1 MKRRRLAQMGG
12 ALVVALALTGAMP
25 SAASAQIFLAS
36 KPHPDFA
43 IGPMFLIANVRPDL
57 AVTINLSFS
66 LTVRPGVSREAME
79 QDLFLL
85 WPAEVSESTAP
96 GPADP
101 ALARGLSD
109 AFTVL
114 TSGRLELRSRDRILV
129 GTGQLG
135 EPLPDVASYV
145 TVTRR
150 GPLAN
155 QVSPIS
161 YIKIPWTPK
170 LTDPLTVTTLVIP
183 LRGLVTPKPASWVAE
198 TFWGKRWILT
208 VGFGDLGSPVMPAY
222 PIYFDHRDRVVRLA
236 SEFSQVIANFS
247 DSDHLL
253 IDDIEP
259 ASATRRPSRLRAGN
273 EVVALVLTP
282 VDGITPQNLT
292 VKFSYFAGS
301 IAWRPILVSAG
312 LLLLGNVAGAIMF
325 GREMFGVMRKRRRA
339 RAGAARLRAEW
350 LTGNAQAVTLL
361 GTATYEDVIA
371 RWGLPDED
379 RERLS
384 TPGRRTIVYRAQN
397 NGQAHEVEIEI
408 TDGLVTEIERRVY
421 RLQ

>member
-12 ALVVALALTGAMP
+12 ALVVALALTGALP

-43 IGPMFLIANVRPDL
+43 IGPMFLIANVQPDL

-66 LTVRPGVSREAME
+66 LTVRPGASREAME

-101 ALARGLSD
+101 ELARGLTD

-135 EPLPDVASYV
+135 EPLPEVASYV

-236 SEFSQVIANFS
+236 REFSQVIANFT

-259 ASATRRPSRLRAGN
+259 AAATRRPSRLRAGN

-292 VKFSYFAGS
+292 VKFSYFVGG

-339 RAGAARLRAEW
+339 PARGVA
-350 LTGNAQAVTLL
+350 
-361 GTATYEDVIA
+361 
-371 RWGLPDED
+371 
-379 RERLS
+379 
-384 TPGRRTIVYRAQN
+384 
-397 NGQAHEVEIEI
+397 
-408 TDGLVTEIERRVY
+408 DG
-421 RLQ
+421 

>member
-1 MKRRRLAQMGG
+1 MKARGRR
-12 ALVVALALTGAMP
+12 ALVVALALTGLLP

-57 AVTINLSFS
+57 TVTVNVSFS
-66 LTVRPGVSREAME
+66 LTVRPGASRQSME

-101 ALARGLSD
+101 ALARALGENF
-109 AFTVL
+109 AVV
-114 TSGRLELRSRDRILV
+114 TSGRLQLRSRDRTLV

-135 EPLPDVASYV
+135 DLLPEVASYV

-150 GPLAN
+150 GPLSR
-155 QVSPIS
+155 QVSPVS
-161 YIKIPWTPK
+161 YVKIPWTPK

-198 TFWGKRWILT
+198 TFWGQRWILT
-208 VGFGDLGSPVMPAY
+208 VGFGDLGSPVLPLY
-222 PIYFDHRDRVVRLA
+222 SIYFDHRDRVVRLA
-236 SEFSQVIANFS
+236 REFSQVVANFT

-259 ASATRRPSRLRAGN
+259 AAAIRRPSRLRAGN
-273 EVVALVLTP
+273 EIVSLVLTP
-282 VDGITPQNLT
+282 VDGIAPQNLT

-301 IAWRPILVSAG
+301 IAWRPILVSAA

-325 GREMFGVMRKRRRA
+325 GREMFGVVRKRRTARRA
-339 RAGAARLRAEW
+339 AGRLRSEW
-350 LTGNAQAVTLL
+350 LAGDSQAATLV
-361 GTATYEDVIA
+361 GAATYEDILA
-371 RWGLPDED
+371 RWGPPDED

-384 TPGRRTIVYRAQN
+384 TPGRRIIVYRARN
-397 NGQAHEVEIEI
+397 NGQAHEVEIDI
-408 TDGLVTEIERRVY
+408 VDGRVTEIERRVY

>member
-1 MKRRRLAQMGG
+1 MKLVHR
-12 ALVVALALTGAMP
+12 ALVGVLALLWALP
-25 SAASAQIFLAS
+25 SESSAQIFLAS

-43 IGPMFLIANVRPDL
+43 VGPLFVIANVRPDL
-57 AVTINLSFS
+57 SVTVNISFS
-66 LTVRPGVSREAME
+66 LTLRPGAAHAAME

-85 WPAEVSESTAP
+85 WPAEVAEPTAE

-101 ALARGLSD
+101 ALARGLHD
-109 AFTVL
+109 HLVVL
-114 TSGRLELRSRDRILV
+114 SSGRLKLQSRDRTLV

-135 EPLPDVASYV
+135 EALPEVASYV
-145 TVTRR
+145 TVTRQ
-150 GPLAN
+150 GPLGS

-183 LRGLVTPKPASWVAE
+183 LRGLVTSKRASWVAE
-198 TFWGKRWILT
+198 TFWGKRWVLT

-236 SEFSQVIANFS
+236 SEFSQVIANFT

-259 ASATRRPSRLRAGN
+259 GSATRRPSRLRAGN

-282 VDGITPQNLT
+282 VEGIAPQNLT

-325 GREMFGVMRKRRRA
+325 GREIFGVVRSRR
-339 RAGAARLRAEW
+339 
-350 LTGNAQAVTLL
+350 
-361 GTATYEDVIA
+361 
-371 RWGLPDED
+371 P
-379 RERLS
+379 
-384 TPGRRTIVYRAQN
+384 
-397 NGQAHEVEIEI
+397 
-408 TDGLVTEIERRVY
+408 
-421 RLQ
+421 